1 MLSYKNSISE
11 LKREKKLYEQDI
23 EKIMARLLIEDVLNE
38 NNSIETEK
46 RKSIIRKELYEI
58 MIKQYECQIEY
69 IDKCLEYKSLDK

>member
-1 MLSYKNSISE
+1 
-11 LKREKKLYEQDI
+11 
-23 EKIMARLLIEDVLNE
+23 MARLLIEDVLNE